1 MFLFQDTPDAQQQ
14 FESVAAKA
22 SRDVSEALQGLKEG
36 DIQKAWPLLQGYVVP
51 AVEVLLLLIVSY
63 MAAKFISRIISAP
76 VQKRVD
82 ETLGRFIGKVVY
94 YAIMISVLI
103 AVLGKFGFQVTS
115 FAAILASAGFAIGM
129 AFQGTLGNFS
139 AGIMLLVFR
148 PFKVGDFISA
158 AGIRATVNEID
169 LFTTT
174 LDTTDN
180 RRIIV
185 PNTAIAAGTIENVS
199 HHKERRVEVK
209 VGCDYSA
216 DLRKT
221 REVLSAAAEA
231 LKGKKIEGDG
241 RGYQVVLGDLGDSAV
256 NWTVRFWTTAD
267 DFWGVKEELT
277 ESVKNHLDE
286 AGIGIPYPQI
296 DVHVNNGA

>member
-115 FAAILASAGFAIGM
+115 FAAILASGGFAIGM

-199 HHKERRVEVK
+199 HHTERRVEVK

-231 LKGKKIEGDG
+231 LKGKMIEGDG

>member
-1 MFLFQDTPDAQQQ
+1 MYLFQDAPNTQQHV
-14 FESVAAKA
+14 ESVAAKA
-22 SRDVSEALQGLKEG
+22 SRDVSEALQGLKQG
-36 DIQKAWPLLQGYVVP
+36 DFQKAWPLLQGYVLP
-51 AVEVLLLLIVSY
+51 AVEVLLLLMVSY
-63 MAAKFISRIISAP
+63 MAAKFISRVVSAP

-82 ETLGRFIGKVVY
+82 ETLGRFIGKAVY
-94 YAIMISVLI
+94 YAIMLSVLI
-103 AVLGKFGFQVTS
+103 AVLGKFGFHVTS
-115 FAAILASAGFAIGM
+115 FAAVLASAGFAIGM

-148 PFKVGDFISA
+148 PFKVGDFINA
-158 AGIRATVNEID
+158 AGITATVNEID

-199 HHKERRVEVK
+199 HHTERRVEVK

-221 REVLSAAAEA
+221 REVLTVAAEA
-231 LKGKKIEGDG
+231 IKEKMIEGDG

-256 NWTVRFWTTAD
+256 HWSVRFWTTAD
-267 DFWGVKEELT
+267 NFWGVKEELT

-296 DVHVNNGA
+296 DVHVNNAA